1 MAFINNPQQLLKILL
16 IIIIIF
22 LVVVYL
28 KQARIISWDHFTNI
42 TNTTNQPLI
51 NLNPGDIHFIN
62 DNTPSLIEPVI
73 LNYKLSTNSGN
84 PDNQGNLD
92 NKIKYISVFKHKPTM
107 IGMTTY
113 LPLGSYCVASDSPIR
128 NVVEYTDKIKD
139 KKILGY
145 LVSPVITTNQYNLIW
160 TSSFNTDREIISIWR
175 PVCPA
180 GATSLGDIII
190 PGLDTPNFN
199 TPCIPITML
208 QPLPVS
214 SGIIWQSTND
224 SGADCYC
231 WGAGNMEG
239 FRATHK
245 YGKDITVMPELENV
259 YNLPAQYLTAN
270 TVSTPAENLNG
281 IAI

>member
-1 MAFINNPQQLLKILL
+1 MALINNPRQLLKILL

-28 KQARIISWDHFTNI
+28 KQSRIISWDHFTNT
-42 TNTTNQPLI
+42 TNTTNTTNHPLI
-51 NLNPGDIHFIN
+51 NLNPGDIHFIH
-62 DNTPSLIEPVI
+62 DDTPSLIEPII
-73 LNYKLSTNSGN
+73 LNYKMAGN
-84 PDNQGNLD
+84 PGNHNPD

-113 LPLGSYCVASDSPIR
+113 LPLGSYCVANDLPIQ
-128 NVVEYTDKIKD
+128 NVAEYTKKIKD

-145 LVSPVITTNQYNLIW
+145 LASPVITTNQYNLIW
-160 TSSFNTDREIISIWR
+160 TSSFNDDREIISIWR

-180 GATSLGDIII
+180 GSTSLGDIII
-190 PGLDTPNFN
+190 TGLDTPTFN

-214 SGIIWQSTND
+214 SGIIWQSMND

-259 YNLPAQYLTAN
+259 YNVPLQYLTAN